1 MYAQRS
7 SNKLM
12 WLHVLKATGCTG
24 SPEDRTNVLHPWS
37 QISSTHRFGRVI
49 HTGELCRLTSWGAH
63 ETALLIAQIISFTEA
78 EFASLKSSW
87 EKTKFRLR
95 LLEGHN
101 DMVTC
106 VVAVDSV
113 VVSGR

>member
-1 MYAQRS
+1 MHAQRS

-12 WLHVLKATGCTG
+12 WLHVLKSTGYIG
-24 SPEDRTNVLHPWS
+24 FPEDRTNVLHPWS
-37 QISSTHRFGRVI
+37 QISATHRFGRLI
-49 HTGELCRLTSWGAH
+49 HTEELCRLTSWGAH
-63 ETALLIAQIISFTEA
+63 ETSLLIAQIISFTEA

-87 EKTKFRLR
+87 EKAKFRLR

-101 DMVTC
+101 DIVTC